1 MKRSVESM
9 PRGEPNKLTTAAAA
23 PSPYMS
29 VREVAEYLRLNTKKV
44 YALVSEGKIPATKVT
59 GKWLFPR
66 KLVDQWLMESSHGGL
81 LTDRLVI
88 TGSDDPLV
96 RRAVTKLVKELEGHA
111 VIGYTIAGTQLG
123 LGLLSRNR
131 VDVCAV
137 RWGPAKESQHRH
149 AALLQ
154 QHPPHKSW
162 VLVRAFARERGLM
175 VGADVDYLGDLSL
188 LFQPG
193 IRWSMRPDNTNADR
207 HFQELCLQHDFD
219 PAKLRVV
226 RVVDSERE
234 AASMLARRQADVA
247 PGSRAIASEF
257 GLEFMALDW
266 EAYDFAL
273 NRGVYFRTLFQRF
286 VEALKSDDC
295 QRFSQSL
302 GGYDFR
308 QCGQI
313 IWSD

>member
-1 MKRSVESM
+1 
-9 PRGEPNKLTTAAAA
+9 
-23 PSPYMS
+23 MS
-29 VREVAEYLRLNTKKV
+29 VNEAAEYLRVNTKKV
-44 YALVSEGKIPATKVT
+44 YTLVSEGKIPATKVT

-81 LTDRLVI
+81 LTDRLIV
-88 TGSDDPLV
+88 TGSDDPLM
-96 RRAVTKLVKELEGHA
+96 RRAVTELVRDLDTHA

-137 RWGPAKESQHRH
+137 RWGPAVESAHRH

-154 QHPPHKSW
+154 QHPPHNSW
-162 VLVRAFARERGLM
+162 VLVRACARERGLM
-175 VGADVDYLGDLSL
+175 VGPDADGSTDVAP

-193 IRWSMRPDNTNADR
+193 VRWSMPADNSNADR
-207 HFQELCLQHDFD
+207 HFRELCLQHDFD
-219 PAKLRVV
+219 PRKLRVAQV
-226 RVVDSERE
+226 AESARE
-234 AASMLARRQADVA
+234 AASTLARRQADVA
-247 PGSRAIASEF
+247 PGARAIAAEF
-257 GLEFMALDW
+257 GLQFISLDW

-286 VEALKSDDC
+286 METLKGQDC
-295 QRFSQSL
+295 QEFAHAL